1 MLGWFT
7 CSSSTALNVGPLI
20 QATEIETTLYI
31 LDVQVLLLDLLIVDI
46 IGHRDIRELKLPE
59 NGKYLLFEMVPQHFL
74 LLAFEPLDF
83 VPIGI
88 VIPLKVLLT
97 LFLDAIIVEF
107 LFIVQINL
115 VLEFEIK
122 DFLVY
127 AYQLLELLL
136 AHLVYLLE
144 GPSYNSKTILARQS
158 ILFGQNPGHVLG
170 FRHQQLVLL
179 VIVAEIEGCIDK
191 LNED

>member
-1 MLGWFT
+1 M
-7 CSSSTALNVGPLI
+7 
-20 QATEIETTLYI
+20 YI

-74 LLAFEPLDF
+74 LLAFEELDF

-107 LFIVQINL
+107 LFIIQINL

-122 DFLVY
+122 DLLVY

-136 AHLVYLLE
+136 RHLVYLLE

-158 ILFGQNPGHVLG
+158 ILFGQNLGHVPG
-170 FRHQQLVLL
+170 FRHQHLVLL